1 MRSKLSVKIAAAVLG
16 FAFAVYGA
24 ACSGQ
29 DNADD
34 RAEHDRE
41 LNPDSPEFMDGGVE
55 AAPVLPYEERT
66 EIFPDSPPNPPS
78 CSVEEGVTL
87 ATIVDFEGGAPTW
100 FKFDDGTAPVGQ
112 GLLPLDIGS
121 DPLVPPP
128 MTQPSWGLMSVVLDP
143 ARCDSTQA
151 LHVQGGPFSNW
162 GGGLGSQ
169 YFKVTGD
176 LAADNGIPSDPI
188 NLFSPIAADPDDPAL
203 VRGVGL
209 NASGFKGVAL
219 WARRGQNSQSSFR
232 LILNDKYT
240 SNEAARLQ
248 YNRQQGLEAFSNVPE
263 GGPYC
268 GRIRACVPAGSTCA
282 NGKVCNQ
289 SPDDNN
295 WYCYDP
301 AAGDTVDTMTTPRCD
316 TTDCS
321 SANNVDC
328 FFDGA
333 QYECVEISTGNA
345 LTSFQEDALFEDK
358 PCTPHIFSDNFKQ
371 AVCYDP
377 DTDPVPPNENERCDN
392 GWAAVINVT
401 NNWVFYRI
409 PWSEFAQNDTL
420 ALAPDFG
427 IDSIYSINLGFAQG
441 PVDFYIDDISFYR

>member
-16 FAFAVYGA
+16 FAFAVYGV

-29 DNADD
+29 DNADERD
-34 RAEHDRE
+34 ARKLET
-41 LNPDSPEFMDGGVE
+41 NPDSGELLDGGVE
-55 AAPVLPYEERT
+55 AAPVLPYEDRT
-66 EIFPDSPPNPPS
+66 EIFPDTPSSPPT
-78 CSVEEGVTL
+78 CSVEDGVEL

-100 FKFDDGTAPVGQ
+100 FKFDDGTAPAGQ
-112 GLLPLDIGS
+112 GLLPLDGNMA
-121 DPLVPPP
+121 PTNPN
-128 MTQPSWGLMSVVLDP
+128 WGLASVTLDP
-143 ARCDSTQA
+143 PRCDSQDA
-151 LHVQGGPFSNW
+151 LHIQGGPFSNW

-169 YFKVTGD
+169 YFRLTGE
-176 LAADNGIPSDPI
+176 LAAENDQPDDPI
-188 NLFSPIAADPDDPAL
+188 NLYSPIAAVPTDPEK
-203 VRGVGL
+203 VQGKGVD
-209 NASGFKGVAL
+209 ASAYKGVAL

-240 SNEAARLQ
+240 SNEASRMQ

-263 GGPYC
+263 EGPYC

-295 WYCYDP
+295 WYCFDP
-301 AAGDTVDTMTTPRCD
+301 AAGETVDTMTTPRCD

-328 FFDGA
+328 IFDGA
-333 QYECVEISTGNA
+333 DYECFEVSTGNQISG
-345 LTSFQEDALFEDK
+345 SFQEDALFEDK
-358 PCTPHIFSDNFKQ
+358 PCTPHVFSDNFKQ

-377 DTDPVPPNENERCDN
+377 ETDPVPPNENERCDN
-392 GWAAVINVT
+392 GWTAMITVT

-409 PWSEFAQNDTL
+409 PWSEFAQNDAL
-420 ALAPDFG
+420 AVAPDFAF
-427 IDSIYSINLGFAQG
+427 DSIFSINIGFAQG